1 MEICVK
7 GKLLK
12 EVLHIQGLSVELS
25 KRSAHLNTCYYS
37 INNITFTVVHFHFCS
52 CLHPE
57 DM

>member
-1 MEICVK
+1 VK